1 MASYGGLR
9 LPAGSEFDSSGTTV
23 DLAWDHGGEQG
34 LISTSTGEQ
43 ITEENRDEPEGQ
55 GLDEH
60 IYEDVHVDVE
70 LSTRE
75 PIYDSVHVEESANAR
90 EIELT
95 EYTRNGNQAD
105 NGEEEETAV

>member
-1 MASYGGLR
+1 M
-9 LPAGSEFDSSGTTV
+9 PADSEFDSSVTTV

-43 ITEENRDEPEGQ
+43 MTEENRDEPEGQ

-60 IYEDVHVDVE
+60 LYEDVHVDVE

-75 PIYDSVHVEESANAR
+75 PIYDSVHVEESANAG
-90 EIELT
+90 EIELA

>member
-1 MASYGGLR
+1 M
-9 LPAGSEFDSSGTTV
+9 PADSEFDSSGTTA
-23 DLAWDHGGEQG
+23 DLLWDHGGEQG

-43 ITEENRDEPEGQ
+43 MTEENRDEPEGQ

-60 IYEDVHVDVE
+60 IYEDVHVGVE
-70 LSTRE
+70 LPTRE
-75 PIYDSVHVEESANAR
+75 PIYDSVHVEESATAG
-90 EIELT
+90 EIELA

>member
-1 MASYGGLR
+1 M
-9 LPAGSEFDSSGTTV
+9 PADSEFDSSGTTA
-23 DLAWDHGGEQG
+23 DLLWDHGGEQG

-43 ITEENRDEPEGQ
+43 MTEENRDEPEGQ

-60 IYEDVHVDVE
+60 IYEDVHVGVE
-70 LSTRE
+70 LPTRE
-75 PIYDSVHVEESANAR
+75 PIYDSVHVEESANAG
-90 EIELT
+90 EIELA

>member
-1 MASYGGLR
+1 M
-9 LPAGSEFDSSGTTV
+9 PVDSEFDSSVTTV

-43 ITEENRDEPEGQ
+43 MTEENRDEPEGQ

-60 IYEDVHVDVE
+60 LYEDVHVDVE
-70 LSTRE
+70 ISTAGE
-75 PIYDSVHVEESANAR
+75 PIYDLVHVEESANAG
-90 EIELT
+90 EIELA
-95 EYTRNGNQAD
+95 EYTRNGSQAD